1 DTMGQTVTTPLSL
14 TLSHWSDVRACA
26 HNQGVEVRKKKW
38 ITLCEAEWVMMD
50 DPTALTN
57 LIESILV
64 THRPTWED
72 YQQLLQTLLTVEEK
86 NRVFLEARKQ
96 VPGKD
101 GRPTPLP
108 NVIDATFPLTRP
120 NWDFTTPE
128 VRQYPMSH
136 EAYEGI
142 KPHIRRLLDQG
153 ILVPCRSPWNT
164 PLLPFTD
171 GSSFLQN
178 GERKTGATVTTE
190 SEVVWAS
197 PLPPGTS
204 AQRAELVALTQA
216 LKLAEGKRLT
226 VYTDSRYAFATA
238 HIHGEI
244 YRRRGL
250 LTSEGKEIKNKK
262 EILDLLRAL
271 FLPRQLSIIH
281 CPGHQ
286 KADSPI
292 ARGNRMADLTA
303 RAAALE
309 ELEAGKVLA
318 LRDQQMYKDPPQYSS
333 EDHELAKKM
342 GAEWDQTEQMY
353 KKGDKLVMPTSHTK
367 HLIKLFHTLT
377 HLSKS
382 KMKALLTGEATDVVL
397 LNQDKVLQQV
407 TSSCSACAQVNSG
420 KAHLSQGV
428 RARGHR
434 PGVRWE
440 IDFTEVK
447 PGLYGYKYLLVFIDT
462 FSGWVEAFPTK
473 KETSNVVTKKLL
485 EDIFPRYGMPQV
497 LGSDNGPAFVS
508 QSSGV
513 TGIFQVYLPLPGFQE
528 SKLQSS
534 CLDICGEPQKY
545 EIEVQLC
552 IISYTLTRPRDP
564 QALTGL
570 IESILLTHQPTW
582 EDCQQLLQTLLTTEE
597 RQRVFLEARKN
608 VPGDDGRPTQLPNEI
623 DDAFPLTRP
632 NWDFNTAA
640 GRDRLRLYRQIL
652 LAGLKGAGRRPTNLA
667 KVRAIVQG
675 PEETPAGY
683 LERLMEGYR
692 MYTPFDPQ
700 AQDRQADIIMS
711 FIGQSAP
718 DIRTKLQRL
727 EGLQGYTLQD
737 LVKEAEKIFNKRET
751 PEEKEERLRREQE
764 HREDMRD
771 KRRNRE
777 LTKILATVVT
787 GAEQNRPRQNKY
799 LGDKRRPRVEHD
811 QCAYCKEKGHWVK
824 DCPVRAQKGKTRKPV
839 PVLSLEED

>member
-1 DTMGQTVTTPLSL
+1 MKFAG
-14 TLSHWSDVRACA
+14 
-26 HNQGVEVRKKKW
+26 KW
-38 ITLCEAEWVMMD
+38 EELENI
-50 DPTALTN
+50 
-57 LIESILV
+57 IL
-64 THRPTWED
+64 
-72 YQQLLQTLLTVEEK
+72 
-86 NRVFLEARKQ
+86 
-96 VPGKD
+96 
-101 GRPTPLP
+101 
-108 NVIDATFPLTRP
+108 
-120 NWDFTTPE
+120 
-128 VRQYPMSH
+128 
-136 EAYEGI
+136 
-142 KPHIRRLLDQG
+142 
-153 ILVPCRSPWNT
+153 
-164 PLLPFTD
+164 
-171 GSSFLQN
+171 
-178 GERKTGATVTTE
+178 
-190 SEVVWAS
+190 SEV
-197 PLPPGTS
+197 
-204 AQRAELVALTQA
+204 TQTQ
-216 LKLAEGKRLT
+216 KDK
-226 VYTDSRYAFATA
+226 
-238 HIHGEI
+238 HGP
-244 YRRRGL
+244 
-250 LTSEGKEIKNKK
+250 
-262 EILDLLRAL
+262 
-271 FLPRQLSIIH
+271 LPRQEGTPAEVTH
-281 CPGHQ
+281 NADPPRR
-286 KADSPI
+286 DSPPH
-292 ARGNRMADLTA
+292 RDPSPPPSSR
-303 RAAALE
+303 
-309 ELEAGKVLA
+309 
-318 LRDQQMYKDPPQYSS
+318 LRLRRDRTREG
-333 EDHELAKKM
+333 EDA
-342 GAEWDQTEQMY
+342 W
-353 KKGDKLVMPTSHTK
+353 TSHAYPIRLVAGQNQYWPFSASDLYNWK
-367 HLIKLFHTLT
+367 T
-377 HLSKS
+377 HNPSF
-382 KMKALLTGEATDVVL
+382 
-397 LNQDKVLQQV
+397 
-407 TSSCSACAQVNSG
+407 
-420 KAHLSQGV
+420 SQ
-428 RARGHR
+428 
-434 PGVRWE
+434 
-440 IDFTEVK
+440 
-447 PGLYGYKYLLVFIDT
+447 
-462 FSGWVEAFPTK
+462 
-473 KETSNVVTKKLL
+473 
-485 EDIFPRYGMPQV
+485 
-497 LGSDNGPAFVS
+497 
-508 QSSGV
+508 
-513 TGIFQVYLPLPGFQE
+513 
-528 SKLQSS
+528 
-534 CLDICGEPQKY
+534 
-545 EIEVQLC
+545 
-552 IISYTLTRPRDP
+552 DP

>member
-1 DTMGQTVTTPLSL
+1 MTHYQALLLNPDRVQFGPIVSL
-14 TLSHWSDVRACA
+14 NPA
-26 HNQGVEVRKKKW
+26 
-38 ITLCEAEWVMMD
+38 
-50 DPTALTN
+50 
-57 LIESILV
+57 
-64 THRPTWED
+64 
-72 YQQLLQTLLTVEEK
+72 TLLPAPST
-86 NRVFLEARKQ
+86 LEGHDCLQILAEAH
-96 VPGKD
+96 GT
-101 GRPTPLP
+101 RPDLTDQPLP
-108 NVIDATFPLTRP
+108 NS
-120 NWDFTTPE
+120 DFT
-128 VRQYPMSH
+128 
-136 EAYEGI
+136 
-142 KPHIRRLLDQG
+142 
-153 ILVPCRSPWNT
+153 W
-164 PLLPFTD
+164 FTD

-178 GERKTGATVTTE
+178 GEKKAGAAVTTE

-508 QSSGV
+508 QGHS
-513 TGIFQVYLPLPGFQE
+513 
-528 SKLQSS
+528 
-534 CLDICGEPQKY
+534 DIQTWATAKGKVWIP
-545 EIEVQLC
+545 
-552 IISYTLTRPRDP
+552 DP
-564 QALTGL
+564 
-570 IESILLTHQPTW
+570 
-582 EDCQQLLQTLLTTEE
+582 TTVSPK
-597 RQRVFLEARKN
+597 RQRNSSE
-608 VPGDDGRPTQLPNEI
+608 P
-623 DDAFPLTRP
+623 DANMT
-632 NWDFNTAA
+632 DV
-640 GRDRLRLYRQIL
+640 GILRN
-652 LAGLKGAGRRPTNLA
+652 GF
-667 KVRAIVQG
+667 KVA
-675 PEETPAGY
+675 
-683 LERLMEGYR
+683 M
-692 MYTPFDPQ
+692 MN
-700 AQDRQADIIMS
+700 M
-711 FIGQSAP
+711 
-718 DIRTKLQRL
+718 
-727 EGLQGYTLQD
+727 
-737 LVKEAEKIFNKRET
+737 
-751 PEEKEERLRREQE
+751 
-764 HREDMRD
+764 
-771 KRRNRE
+771 
-777 LTKILATVVT
+777 
-787 GAEQNRPRQNKY
+787 
-799 LGDKRRPRVEHD
+799 
-811 QCAYCKEKGHWVK
+811 
-824 DCPVRAQKGKTRKPV
+824 
-839 PVLSLEED
+839 